1 MRPPLANASN
11 EEFTDAL
18 RRARSTI
25 DLLAQLHITPTPSR
39 FTLIFCH
46 QSGEMVELSKAVNR
60 LLSHDKLTA
69 RAIDELYDEFF
80 GRFLEGTELRD
91 ASQRIGRTVAEVAD
105 CLDAASGSAERYG
118 TVLADFTGSTDQLG
132 DLDGSSNLRVVA
144 ELSEAIG
151 TVLAET
157 RKMTEINGLLE
168 ERLQLSAR
176 EIELLHE
183 HLYILEREA
192 GLDALTGIA
201 NRKNFDIVLREA
213 MAQASREEQPLS
225 LLMLDIDH
233 FKAFNDTHGHQL
245 GDNVLKLVARYM
257 KECIKGRDTVAR
269 YGGEEFAVILPHTRL
284 DAAVQAA
291 NVIRRH
297 VSTKKVV
304 NRRTGATLGQITLS
318 IGVAEYRPGEPASE
332 LVHRSDEALYLAKS
346 TGRDKVAAEDQLTS
360 RDDVSEKTTGKKP
373 APR

>member
-1 MRPPLANASN
+1 MRPPRTDSSNA
-11 EEFTDAL
+11 EFTDAL

-39 FTLIFCH
+39 FTLIFSH
-46 QSGEMVELSKAVNR
+46 QSGEMTDLSKALNR
-60 LLSHDKLTA
+60 LLGRDKLTA
-69 RAIDELYDEFF
+69 RALDELYDEFF
-80 GRFLEGTELRD
+80 GPFLEETELRD

-118 TVLADFTGSTDQLG
+118 SVLADFTGSTDQLG
-132 DLDGSSNLRVVA
+132 DLAGPSNLRVVA

-157 RKMTEINGLLE
+157 RTMAEINGVLE

-176 EIELLHE
+176 EIELLRE
-183 HLYILEREA
+183 HLDLLEREA

-201 NRKNFDIVLREA
+201 NRKSFDIVLREA
-213 MAQASREEQPLS
+213 IALASREEQPMS
-225 LLMLDIDH
+225 LLMIDIDH

-257 KECIKGRDTVAR
+257 KECVKGRDTVAR
-269 YGGEEFAVILPHTRL
+269 YGGEEFAIVLPHTRL
-284 DAAVQAA
+284 DAAAKAA
-291 NVIRRH
+291 DVIRRH
-297 VSTKKVV
+297 VSTKKIV

-332 LVHRSDEALYLAKS
+332 LVHRADEALYLAKS
-346 TGRDKVAAEDQLTS
+346 TGRDKVAGEDQLPGPTS
-360 RDDVSEKTTGKKP
+360 QETEM
-373 APR
+373 PRQPKR